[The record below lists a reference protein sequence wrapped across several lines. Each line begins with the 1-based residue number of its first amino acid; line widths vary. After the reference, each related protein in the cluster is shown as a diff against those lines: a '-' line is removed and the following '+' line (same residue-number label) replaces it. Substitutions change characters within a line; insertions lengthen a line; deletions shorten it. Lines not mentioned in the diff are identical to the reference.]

1 MSSGAS
7 DDLAPAGP
15 TNSALPSPVSVS
27 AISDRRGSGSAQAE
41 RMKGRLRRDNPVVF
55 TAHVVI
61 RTQRLDLIPMTPA
74 FLRASLDGDRD
85 RAAATIGLR
94 LPETWPDAP
103 SLLALRLGELESD
116 PTLQPWLL
124 RAMGLRQ
131 TGELVGYIGCHT
143 APGAPYL
150 DQWSP
155 GAVEFGFTVC
165 PPHRRQGFAR
175 EAAVA
180 LMRWASDEHLVAS
193 FVLTISPNNAPSL
206 ALAASLGFTRVG
218 SHMDEEDGPEDVF
231 VLDAPRE
238 GR

>member
-1 MSSGAS
+1 
-7 DDLAPAGP
+7 
-15 TNSALPSPVSVS
+15 V
-27 AISDRRGSGSAQAE
+27 I
-41 RMKGRLRRDNPVVF
+41 
-55 TAHVVI
+55 I
-61 RTQRLDLIPMTPA
+61 RTERLDLIPMSAA

-85 RAAATIGLR
+85 RAAAVIGLR

-103 SLLALRLGELESD
+103 SLLALRLGQLASD

-155 GAVEFGFTVC
+155 GGVEFGFTVC
-165 PPHRRQGFAR
+165 PLHRRHGFAR
-175 EAAVA
+175 EAVVA
-180 LMRWASDEHLVAS
+180 LMHWARDEHRVAS
-193 FVLTISPNNAPSL
+193 FVLTISPQNEPSL
-206 ALAASLGFTRVG
+206 ALAASLGFRRVG
-218 SHMDEEDGPEDVF
+218 FHVDEEDGLEDVF

-238 GR
+238 DR